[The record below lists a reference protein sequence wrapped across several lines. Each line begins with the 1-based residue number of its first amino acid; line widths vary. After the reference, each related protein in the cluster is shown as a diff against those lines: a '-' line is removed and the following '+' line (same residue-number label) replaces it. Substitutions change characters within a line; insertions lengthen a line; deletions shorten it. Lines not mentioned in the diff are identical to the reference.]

1 MTPAATPTR
10 RSGWVAA
17 ALAGILLLTGC
28 GTAATGDDAPPSENT
43 SESTP
48 ASAPAASPATASP
61 GDVTLPPAGA
71 GFDYQLG
78 GAYPP
83 PAGATIVVRDRTAP
97 PAAGT
102 YGICYLNAFQTQPGE
117 ASTWPSDLLLTDA
130 SGQPVVD
137 PGWPDETIVDSR
149 QSDRVAAVVTP
160 WIQGCADAGYRAVE
174 FDNLDTYTRTDGAL
188 TRDDNLRL
196 ARLLVTAAH
205 GAGLAAAQ
213 KNAAEDAPLLRAQAG
228 FDFAVAEECAAYD
241 ECAAYTD
248 VYGAHVLAI
257 EYPDTLDAPLSEVCA
272 RPDRPASLIL
282 RDRKLVTP
290 EASDYRYETCR

>member
-28 GTAATGDDAPPSENT
+28 GTAATGDDAPPSDNNPE
-43 SESTP
+43 
-48 ASAPAASPATASP
+48 SAPAASPATAAS

-71 GFDYQLG
+71 SFDYQLG

-83 PAGATIVVRDRTAP
+83 PARATIVVRDRTAP

-130 SGQPVVD
+130 SGQPIVD

-149 QSDRVAAVVTP
+149 QSDHVAAVVTP

-228 FDFAVAEECAAYD
+228 FDFAVAEECAAYT
-241 ECAAYTD
+241 E

-290 EASDYRYETCR
+290 EAPGYRYETCR

>member
-17 ALAGILLLTGC
+17 ALTGILLLTGC
-28 GTAATGDDAPPSENT
+28 GTAATGDDAPPSETT
-43 SESTP
+43 SE
-48 ASAPAASPATASP
+48 SAPAASPATAASR
-61 GDVTLPPAGA
+61 DVTLPPAGA

-149 QSDRVAAVVTP
+149 QSDQVAAVVTP

-196 ARLLVTAAH
+196 ARLLVAAAH

-272 RPDRPASLIL
+272 RADRPASLIL
-282 RDRKLVTP
+282 RDRKLVPP
-290 EASDYRYETCR
+290 EASGYRYETCR

>member
-28 GTAATGDDAPPSENT
+28 GTAATGDDAPPSDNNPE
-43 SESTP
+43 
-48 ASAPAASPATASP
+48 SAPAASPATAAP

-97 PAAGT
+97 PAAGA

-130 SGQPVVD
+130 SGQPIVD

-228 FDFAVAEECAAYD
+228 FDFAVAEECAAHD

-290 EASDYRYETCR
+290 EASGYRYETCR

>member
-17 ALAGILLLTGC
+17 ALAGILPLTGC
-28 GTAATGDDAPPSENT
+28 GTAATGDDAPPSDNNPE
-43 SESTP
+43 
-48 ASAPAASPATASP
+48 SAPAASPATAAS

-130 SGQPVVD
+130 SGQPIVD

-160 WIQGCADAGYRAVE
+160 WIQGCA
-174 FDNLDTYTRTDGAL
+174 
-188 TRDDNLRL
+188 
-196 ARLLVTAAH
+196 
-205 GAGLAAAQ
+205 
-213 KNAAEDAPLLRAQAG
+213 
-228 FDFAVAEECAAYD
+228 
-241 ECAAYTD
+241 
-248 VYGAHVLAI
+248 
-257 EYPDTLDAPLSEVCA
+257 
-272 RPDRPASLIL
+272 
-282 RDRKLVTP
+282 
-290 EASDYRYETCR
+290 